1 MIRYR
6 HKSYR
11 GDGMGIFKITFVGIR
26 RRLPQIQ
33 KAAFTTLV
41 AVFFVTAVLIFQE
54 NMYQWQMSSNKSRFG
69 DWFICERSKKEANE
83 ILSTHNYLCE
93 PVSAKSSVELY
104 DSEWNETKLHIG
116 SMTDDFIKQGRLKL
130 DEGRMPQNNDEIAM
144 DWNTLLKLGY
154 AGELGQKIT
163 IYYYRADNINYESDQ
178 RIETYTLVGI
188 FQNYTNIWQN
198 GKMIPG
204 ALVTD
209 EKLND
214 FDYKID
220 NLYLYGFK
228 DSIRTS
234 EYANVYK
241 KIKEDIRCETVYNA
255 AVYDYSPWK
264 SATVYMYMYVVV
276 MVIGILALSYQL
288 IEYRNT
294 RRKSYNMFSQMGMT
308 KAGIRKMYITEN
320 AFILIPAGIIGILLA
335 LAVGHFTGQALEAK
349 SGYEFYRVNMEVI
362 IKSASSVV
370 IAVIVEELSGI
381 ISNIHFYRKK
391 AVSKKWVSR
400 PVHMRYKKSRMNRH
414 NLVRSV
420 SSRFIRKDGAL
431 MAVGIR
437 LFALCICGVIIFS
450 ALKIQNAFKEYKSND
465 SVPDIYGYI
474 DVNQDKTAL
483 FMNYWYYLKDYNN
496 LPLKSMNYTG
506 EITSRNDMSE
516 YVSKQRIRYNIHFD
530 KIKEL
535 VEAGNMWDWND
546 AIKVNDSDSI
556 GRSLGFINMGQ
567 SKYLKDPNN
576 NILEGFSKEFIDE
589 LMEINGINSVSYSAF
604 ESERSWFWD
613 SQNYEKMQTFTF
625 HSENDSYH
633 NEHLPDYGDRYL
645 FSTEYAQPTKELYNR
660 LEKYIDKEYVDY
672 EAFKEG
678 KQVVLFLRNLPDG
691 GYDDTINAGDTLYY
705 NYYQVSTDTY
715 DKVSSKSYY
724 YYFPYEE
731 AFAEAKAG
739 NKKNDDELIEM
750 EIDYD
755 ACVAPQVAAVV
766 KVTDEVIEDF
776 KGIIPAFGYY
786 TSIASINMAQQAVD
800 RQKDVMERYLGQEL
814 SPDMDFEL
822 SYNQI
827 SINYD
832 LASTFS
838 ATNNKI
844 GVYFNNND
852 ISYDSNVDVKNTY
865 RTQLINSILQ
875 YGITIISMIVVHLL
889 IMAIVVRNRMDR
901 RYDKI
906 KLLHGLGMR
915 RGKIV
920 RICMAEALRESL
932 WCVITMPLILL
943 MELLMYAEFVRK
955 L

>member
-1 MIRYR
+1 MNVL
-6 HKSYR
+6 
-11 GDGMGIFKITFVGIR
+11 KITFKSIR
-26 RRLPQIQ
+26 RRFSQIW
-33 KAAFTTLV
+33 KAALTTLV

-400 PVHMRYKKSRMNRH
+400 PVHMLS
-414 NLVRSV
+414 L
-420 SSRFIRKDGAL
+420 
-431 MAVGIR
+431 
-437 LFALCICGVIIFS
+437 
-450 ALKIQNAFKEYKSND
+450 
-465 SVPDIYGYI
+465 
-474 DVNQDKTAL
+474 
-483 FMNYWYYLKDYNN
+483 
-496 LPLKSMNYTG
+496 
-506 EITSRNDMSE
+506 
-516 YVSKQRIRYNIHFD
+516 IH
-530 KIKEL
+530 I
-535 VEAGNMWDWND
+535 
-546 AIKVNDSDSI
+546 
-556 GRSLGFINMGQ
+556 
-567 SKYLKDPNN
+567 
-576 NILEGFSKEFIDE
+576 
-589 LMEINGINSVSYSAF
+589 
-604 ESERSWFWD
+604 
-613 SQNYEKMQTFTF
+613 
-625 HSENDSYH
+625 
-633 NEHLPDYGDRYL
+633 
-645 FSTEYAQPTKELYNR
+645 
-660 LEKYIDKEYVDY
+660 
-672 EAFKEG
+672 
-678 KQVVLFLRNLPDG
+678 
-691 GYDDTINAGDTLYY
+691 
-705 NYYQVSTDTY
+705 
-715 DKVSSKSYY
+715 
-724 YYFPYEE
+724 
-731 AFAEAKAG
+731 
-739 NKKNDDELIEM
+739 
-750 EIDYD
+750 
-755 ACVAPQVAAVV
+755 
-766 KVTDEVIEDF
+766 
-776 KGIIPAFGYY
+776 
-786 TSIASINMAQQAVD
+786 
-800 RQKDVMERYLGQEL
+800 
-814 SPDMDFEL
+814 
-822 SYNQI
+822 
-827 SINYD
+827 
-832 LASTFS
+832 
-838 ATNNKI
+838 
-844 GVYFNNND
+844 
-852 ISYDSNVDVKNTY
+852 
-865 RTQLINSILQ
+865 
-875 YGITIISMIVVHLL
+875 
-889 IMAIVVRNRMDR
+889 
-901 RYDKI
+901 
-906 KLLHGLGMR
+906 
-915 RGKIV
+915 
-920 RICMAEALRESL
+920 
-932 WCVITMPLILL
+932 
-943 MELLMYAEFVRK
+943 
-955 L
+955 

>member
-1 MIRYR
+1 MNVL
-6 HKSYR
+6 
-11 GDGMGIFKITFVGIR
+11 KITFKSIR
-26 RRLPQIQ
+26 RRFPQIW
-33 KAAFTTLV
+33 KAALTTLV

-188 FQNYTNIWQN
+188 FQNYTNIWHN

-349 SGYEFYRVNMEVI
+349 SGYEFYSVNMEVI

-589 LMEINGINSVSYSAF
+589 LMEINGINSVSYSTF

-613 SQNYEKMQTFTF
+613 AQDYEKMQTFTF
-625 HSENDSYH
+625 HRENGSYN

-645 FSTEYAQPTKELYNR
+645 FSTEYAQPTKELYSR

-672 EAFKEG
+672 EAFEEG

-715 DKVSSKSYY
+715 EKFSNKSYY

-731 AFAEAKAG
+731 AFAKAKAG
-739 NKKNDDELIEM
+739 NKKDDDELIEM
-750 EIDYD
+750 EINYD

-827 SINYD
+827 SINYN

-875 YGITIISMIVVHLL
+875 YGITIIAMIIVQLL
-889 IMAIVVRNRMDR
+889 IMAIIVRNRMDR

>member
-1 MIRYR
+1 MNVL
-6 HKSYR
+6 
-11 GDGMGIFKITFVGIR
+11 KITFKSIR
-26 RRLPQIQ
+26 RRFSQIW
-33 KAAFTTLV
+33 KAALTTLV

-576 NILEGFSKEFIDE
+576 NILEGFSKGFIDE

-613 SQNYEKMQTFTF
+613 AQDYEKMQTFTF
-625 HSENDSYH
+625 HPENGSYN

-645 FSTEYAQPTKELYNR
+645 FSTEYAQPTKELYNK

-672 EAFKEG
+672 EAFEEG

-691 GYDDTINAGDTLYY
+691 GYDDTIHAGDTLYY

-715 DKVSSKSYY
+715 EKFSNKSYY

-731 AFAEAKAG
+731 AFAKAKAG
-739 NKKNDDELIEM
+739 NKKDDDELIEM
-750 EIDYD
+750 EINYD

-827 SINYD
+827 SINYN

-875 YGITIISMIVVHLL
+875 YGITIIAMIVVQLL
-889 IMAIVVRNRMDR
+889 IMAIIVRNRMDR